1 MRKKTRVVKIGNV
14 EIGGDNP
21 IRVQSMCS
29 TKTSDVK
36 ATINQIKELE
46 KAGCEIIRVA
56 VPDMESAK
64 ALKEIKEN
72 ISIPLVA
79 DIHFDYRLALESVKY
94 VDKLRLNPGN
104 IGDKEQIKQV
114 VDAAKARKIPIR
126 IGINSGSLEKELV
139 YKYGNTAKAMVESA
153 LKHIK
158 ILEELDFFDII
169 IAVKASDIQ
178 RTVEAYRLLSEKVD
192 YPLHVGVTEAGTSFS
207 GMIKSAIGIGALLL
221 DGIGDTIRVSL
232 TSDVVEEVKA
242 GYEILK
248 ALELRIESPIVV
260 SCPTC
265 GRTDIDLISLAK
277 KVEERLKD
285 IKKPIKVA
293 VMGCSVNGPG
303 EAKDA
308 DIGVCGGKGMG
319 VIIKKGKVI
328 KKVKEE
334 ELLEE
339 LMKEIKAMEDE

>member
-1 MRKKTRVVKIGNV
+1 MRKKTKEVRIGNL
-14 EIGGDNP
+14 ILGGNNP

-29 TKTSDVK
+29 TKTSDVN
-36 ATINQIKELE
+36 ATVNQIKKLE
-46 KAGCEIIRVA
+46 GAGCEIIRVA
-56 VPDMESAK
+56 VPDMAAAK
-64 ALKEIKEN
+64 ALKEIKEK

-104 IGDKEQIKQV
+104 IGDKNQIKQV

-126 IGINSGSLEKELV
+126 VGINSGSLEKEIV
-139 YKYGNTAKAMVESA
+139 YKHGNTAQAMVESA

-158 ILEELDFFDII
+158 ILEDLGFYDII

-192 YPLHVGVTEAGTSFS
+192 YPLHVGVTEAGTSFA
-207 GMIKSAIGIGALLL
+207 GMIKSSVGIGALLL
-221 DGIGDTIRVSL
+221 EGIGDTIRVSL
-232 TSDVVEEVKA
+232 TSDVVEEVKV

-248 ALELRIESPIVV
+248 ALELRIENPIVI

-265 GRTDIDLISLAK
+265 GRTEINLVALAN

-308 DIGVCGGKGMG
+308 DIGICGGKGMG
-319 VIIKKGKVI
+319 IIIKKGKVI
-328 KKVKEE
+328 KKVLEKD
-334 ELLEE
+334 LLEE
-339 LMKEIKAMEDE
+339 LMKEIENM